1 MATLRL
7 DKSGGSLQGD
17 RNECLYRELQIPG
30 RFLMSRLQ
38 FPSYEESKMAAC
50 KPHGIRL
57 GCRIGFCHLLGP
69 PMKVQRKFGALNR

>member
-1 MATLRL
+1 MNVFTE
-7 DKSGGSLQGD
+7 
-17 RNECLYRELQIPG
+17 NF
-30 RFLMSRLQ
+30 RFQVDFWMSRLQ

-57 GCRIGFCHLLGP
+57 GCRIRFCHLLGP